1 MNDTDFLELVM
12 RHQDGA
18 LSAAETSAFEAAM
31 HADPAKRRLFTEAQL
46 RSMALHDRF
55 RQEAF
60 RRDLP
65 EKQRRAWLTRPVT
78 AMAAGLVCGLFCASL
93 VWAVAAPI
101 VTSERLHALVDGG
114 FDHSQVEAGFPAQ
127 TGVWSGDAVEISP
140 GDTGHGGRQLRFI
153 SPQPDAAN
161 PNGRAISCDVFQL
174 VDLRPLRAALRMDGD
189 AVLELSA
196 SFLDAR
202 PLNTRPSVTCSCK
215 IYVFKG
221 DPKGIRSTWPLNIP
235 EAVSSGIANVTTLG
249 GTTPVW
255 KTATAKC
262 LVNAEADFAVIQIA
276 ALPNLRPANLT
287 SIYADDVKLTLRTPP
302 SLPVRIVHR

>member
-12 RHQDGA
+12 HHQDGT
-18 LSAAETSAFEAAM
+18 LSAADTSAFEAAM
-31 HADPAKRRLFTEAQL
+31 QADPTKRKLFTEAQL

-60 RRDLP
+60 RRNLP
-65 EKQRRAWLTRPVT
+65 EKQRRAWLTRPAA

-114 FDHSQVEAGFPAQ
+114 FELSQVVAGFPAR
-127 TGVWSGDAVEISP
+127 TGVWGGDVVEISA
-140 GDTGHGGRQLRFI
+140 GDAGHGGRQLRFI

-174 VDLRPLRAALRMDGD
+174 VDLRALQPALSKEGD

-202 PLNTRPSVTCSCK
+202 PLNTRPSVTCFCK
-215 IYVFKG
+215 IYIFKG
-221 DPKGIRSTWPLNIP
+221 EPAKLRETWPLNITD
-235 EAVSSGIANVTTLG
+235 AVASGIAEVTTLG
-249 GTTPVW
+249 GSTPVW
-255 KTATAKC
+255 KTVTAKC
-262 LVNAEADFAVIQIA
+262 LVSAEADFAVIQLA
-276 ALPNLRPANLT
+276 ALPNLRPANLA

>member
-1 MNDTDFLELVM
+1 MNDTDFLELAI
-12 RHQDGA
+12 RHQDGT
-18 LSAAETSAFEAAM
+18 LSAAETAAFEAAM
-31 HADPAKRRLFTEAQL
+31 QADPTKRKLFTEAQL
-46 RSMALHDRF
+46 CSMALHERF

-65 EKQRRAWLTRPVT
+65 EKQHRAWLPPPAA

-114 FDHSQVEAGFPAQ
+114 FEHSQVEAGFPAR
-127 TGVWSGDAVEISP
+127 TGVWSGDAVEISA
-140 GDTGHGGRQLRFI
+140 GDTSHGGRQLRFI

-174 VDLRPLRAALRMDGD
+174 VNLRPLQSSLSQDED

-202 PLNTRPSVTCSCK
+202 PLNTRPSVTCFCK

-221 DPKGIRSTWPLNIP
+221 DPTKLRETWPLNITD
-235 EAVSSGIANVTTLG
+235 AVASGIAEVTTLG
-249 GTTPVW
+249 GHTAAW
-255 KTATAKC
+255 KTVTVKC
-262 LVNAEADFAVIQIA
+262 LVSAEADFAVIQLA
-276 ALPNLRPANLT
+276 ALPNLRPAKLA
-287 SIYADDVKLTLRTPP
+287 SIYVDDVKLMLRTPP
-302 SLPVRIVHR
+302 ILPVRIVHR

>member
-1 MNDTDFLELVM
+1 MNDTDFLELAM

-18 LSAAETSAFEAAM
+18 LSAAETSAFEAALR
-31 HADPAKRRLFTEAQL
+31 AEPAKRKLFTEAQL
-46 RSMALHDRF
+46 RSMVLHDRF

-65 EKQRRAWLTRPVT
+65 EKQRRAWLTNPAA
-78 AMAAGLVCGLFCASL
+78 AMAAGLVSGLFCASL
-93 VWAVAAPI
+93 VWAVGAPI

-114 FDHSQVEAGFPAQ
+114 FEYSRVEAGFPAR
-127 TGVWSGDAVEISP
+127 TGVWSGDAVEISA
-140 GDTGHGGRQLRFI
+140 GDTSHGGRQLRFI

-174 VDLRPLRAALRMDGD
+174 VDLRPLQAAQSKDGD

-202 PLNTRPSVTCSCK
+202 PLNTRPSVTCFCK

-221 DPKGIRSTWPLNIP
+221 DPTKLRETWPLNITD
-235 EAVSSGIANVTTLG
+235 AVASGIAEVTTLG
-249 GTTPVW
+249 GHTAAW
-255 KTATAKC
+255 KRVTAKC
-262 LVNAEADFAVIQIA
+262 LVSAEADFAVVQLA
-276 ALPNLRPANLT
+276 ALPNLRPSKLT
-287 SIYADDVKLTLRTPP
+287 SIYADDVQLTLRTPP
-302 SLPVRIVHR
+302 SLPVRIVVR

>member
-12 RHQDGA
+12 RHQDGT
-18 LSAAETSAFEAAM
+18 LSAADTSAFEAALR
-31 HADPAKRRLFTEAQL
+31 ADPAKRELFTEAQL
-46 RSMALHDRF
+46 RSMALHERF
-55 RQEAF
+55 RQEALC
-60 RRDLP
+60 RDLP
-65 EKQRRAWLTRPVT
+65 EKQHRAWLTRPAA

-114 FDHSQVEAGFPAQ
+114 FEHRQVEAGFPAR
-127 TGVWSGDAVEISP
+127 TGVWSGDVVEITA
-140 GDTGHGGRQLRFI
+140 GDAGQGGRQLRFI

-174 VDLRPLRAALRMDGD
+174 VDLRPLRPALSKEGD

-202 PLNTRPSVTCSCK
+202 PLNTLPSVTCFCK

-221 DPKGIRSTWPLNIP
+221 SPAKLRETWPLNITD
-235 EAVSSGIANVTTLG
+235 AVASGIAEVTTLG
-249 GTTPVW
+249 GSTPLW
-255 KTATAKC
+255 KTVTAKC
-262 LVNAEADFAVIQIA
+262 LVSAEADFAVIHLA
-276 ALPNLRPANLT
+276 ALPNLRPAKLA

>member
-1 MNDTDFLELVM
+1 MNDTDFLELAM

-18 LSAAETSAFEAAM
+18 LSSAETTAFEAAM
-31 HADPAKRRLFTEAQL
+31 QADPTKRKLFTDSQL

-65 EKQRRAWLTRPVT
+65 EKQHREWLTRPLA

-101 VTSERLHALVDGG
+101 VTSERLHALFDGG
-114 FDHSQVEAGFPAQ
+114 FEHSQVEAGFPEK
-127 TGVWSGDAVEISP
+127 TGVWSGDAVEISA
-140 GDTGHGGRQLRFI
+140 GDVGHGGRQLRFI

-161 PNGRAISCDVFQL
+161 PHGRAISCDVFQL
-174 VDLRPLRAALRMDGD
+174 VDLRLLRPALSKDGD

-196 SFLDAR
+196 SFLDER
-202 PLNTRPSVTCSCK
+202 PQNTRPSVTCFCK
-215 IYVFKG
+215 IYVFRG
-221 DPKGIRSTWPLNIP
+221 DPTRLRETWPLNITD
-235 EAVSSGIANVTTLG
+235 ALASGIAEVTTLG
-249 GTTPVW
+249 GHTAAW
-255 KTATAKC
+255 KMVTAKC
-262 LVNAEADFAVIQIA
+262 LVSADADFAVIQLA

-287 SIYADDVKLTLRTPP
+287 SIYVDDVKLTLRTQP

>member
-1 MNDTDFLELVM
+1 MNDTDFLELAM

-18 LSAAETSAFEAAM
+18 LSAAETTAFEAAM
-31 HADPAKRRLFTEAQL
+31 QADPAKRKLFTESQL

-65 EKQRRAWLTRPVT
+65 EKQRRAWLTRPIA

-101 VTSERLHALVDGG
+101 ATSELLHALVDGG
-114 FDHSQVEAGFPAQ
+114 FEHSQVEAGFPAQ
-127 TGVWSGDAVEISP
+127 SGVWSGDAVEISA
-140 GDTGHGGRQLRFI
+140 GDTSHGGRRLRFV
-153 SPQPDAAN
+153 SQQPDAAN

-174 VDLRPLRAALRMDGD
+174 VDLRLLRPALSKDGD

-202 PLNTRPSVTCSCK
+202 PLNTRPSVTCFCK

-221 DPKGIRSTWPLNIP
+221 EPTSMRNTWPLNITD
-235 EAVSSGIANVTTLG
+235 AVASGIAEVTTLG
-249 GTTPVW
+249 GSTPVW
-255 KTATAKC
+255 KTVTAKC
-262 LVNAEADFAVIQIA
+262 LVSAEADFAVIQLA
-276 ALPNLRPANLT
+276 ALPNLRPAKLA

>member
-1 MNDTDFLELVM
+1 MNDTDFLALAM

-18 LSAAETSAFEAAM
+18 LSAPETSAFEAAM
-31 HADPAKRRLFTEAQL
+31 QADPAKRKLFTESQL
-46 RSMALHDRF
+46 RSMVLHDRF

-65 EKQRRAWLTRPVT
+65 AKQRRAWLTRPIA

-114 FDHSQVEAGFPAQ
+114 FEHSQVESGFPAR
-127 TGVWSGDAVEISP
+127 TGVWSGDAVKISA
-140 GDTGHGGRQLRFI
+140 GDAGHGGRQLRFI

-174 VDLRPLRAALRMDGD
+174 VDLRLLRPALSKDGD

-196 SFLDAR
+196 SFLDER
-202 PLNTRPSVTCSCK
+202 PQNTRPSVTCFCK

-221 DPKGIRSTWPLNIP
+221 DPTRLRETWPLNIS
-235 EAVSSGIANVTTLG
+235 EAVASGIAEVTTLG
-249 GTTPVW
+249 SQTAAW
-255 KTATAKC
+255 KTVTAKC
-262 LVNAEADFAVIQIA
+262 LVSAEADFAVIQLA

-287 SIYADDVKLTLRTPP
+287 AIYADDVKLTLRTPP